1 MRFST
6 SPLAALALIAFA
18 SGTPQA
24 ALAQANPSAQQL
36 INQLRPGAHMDGT
49 TRGIRMLP
57 GGTASSAHPTSAGG
71 HSHADTHEAERPSAS
86 LVVDF
91 LNGSAELT
99 PQATA
104 ALDQLGAAL
113 TSAQLGSYR
122 FKIVGHTDTT
132 GSASLNQALSTQ
144 RADAV
149 KDYLKTRF
157 QIADDRLQAIGV
169 GQNGLAVP
177 TPPNTSERRNR
188 RVEIINLSA

>member
-1 MRFST
+1 MRLFS
-6 SPLAALALIAFA
+6 SLPALALVAC
-18 SGTPQA
+18 TT
-24 ALAQANPSAQQL
+24 ALPAVAMAQANPSAQQL
-36 INQLRPGAHMDGT
+36 INQLRPNAHMDGT

-57 GGTASSAHPTSAGG
+57 GGSAKAPGAS
-71 HSHADTHEAERPSAS
+71 HSHASAANAAKPSAS

-104 ALDQLGAAL
+104 ALDQLGTAL

-122 FKIVGHTDTT
+122 FKVIGHTDTT
-132 GSASLNQALSTQ
+132 GSASLNQTLSTQ
-144 RADAV
+144 RAEAV
-149 KDYLKTRF
+149 KEYLKAKF

>member
-1 MRFST
+1 MRFSPPT
-6 SPLAALALIAFA
+6 LPALALIVGSVGLPAMA
-18 SGTPQA
+18 M
-24 ALAQANPSAQQL
+24 AQANPSTQQL

-57 GGTASSAHPTSAGG
+57 GGSAGASASSR
-71 HSHADTHEAERPSAS
+71 SHASAPDTARPSAS

-104 ALDQLGAAL
+104 ALDQLGTAL

-122 FKIVGHTDTT
+122 FKVIGHTDTT
-132 GSASLNQALSTQ
+132 GSASLNQTLSTQ
-144 RADAV
+144 RAEAV
-149 KDYLKTRF
+149 KDYLKAKF

>member
-6 SPLAALALIAFA
+6 PALTLVTCIVGMPA
-18 SGTPQA
+18 A

-36 INQLRPGAHMDGT
+36 INQLRPSTHMDGT

-57 GGTASSAHPTSAGG
+57 AGSAGSAHASSSSAH
-71 HSHADTHEAERPSAS
+71 SHAEAHEADRPSAS

-99 PQATA
+99 PQAAA

-122 FKIVGHTDTT
+122 FKIIGHTDTT
-132 GSASLNQALSTQ
+132 GSAAVNQALSTQ

-149 KDYLKTRF
+149 KEYLKAKF

-188 RVEIINLSA
+188 RVEIINLST